1 MNISEKIFNI
11 MEEKHL
17 KQADLA
23 RKLNLKTGAVANWK
37 VRGTTPPMEYA
48 ANICDFLGI
57 SLYELLD
64 IENCEEKKLIDAY
77 YAADPGTQASVRKLL
92 DIPEKQEKSL
102 TSKIG

>member
-1 MNISEKIFNI
+1 

-48 ANICDFLGI
+48 ANICEFLGI

-64 IENCEEKKLIDAY
+64 IEDCEDKKITDAY
-77 YAADPGTQASVRKLL
+77 YAASPGTQESVRKLL
-92 DIPEKQEKSL
+92 DIPEDQDKKSF